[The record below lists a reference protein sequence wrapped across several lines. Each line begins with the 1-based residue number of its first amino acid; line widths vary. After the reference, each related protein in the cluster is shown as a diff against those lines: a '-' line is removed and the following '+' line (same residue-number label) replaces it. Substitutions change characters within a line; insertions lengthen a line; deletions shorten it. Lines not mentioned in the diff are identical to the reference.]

1 MEISE
6 GDCYDARQPLCHQAL
21 PAAMPLPRRF
31 SSTHFALFRGYLDGV
46 DVRQLHAAYG
56 EVGADLRDTRR
67 LIATLRDTLS
77 QAARRHGNTRAA
89 HLLRL
94 KPGSIPA
101 LAAQADSNPDP
112 QLDVWRDEVDPGG
125 YYSEA
130 ELLAL
135 YEETFPAARKELN
148 ARKLAR
154 NKRLREEQAK
164 ALAALEETLAE
175 NPKRADPID
184 GWVQP
189 VIAARLVGAGLATV
203 EDLLNLIRRRRQR
216 WYTVVPKVGP
226 KAAQRIAD
234 WLSFHAWAFD
244 ESLSP
249 LATVPRRQIP
259 PGHPALLRPAAAGTV
274 VPLEAMVVPAS
285 LDGSAGLNRAP
296 VPVHQAALANDKLA
310 IEAWIRVRG
319 ARSPETARAYRREAE
334 RLLLWAI
341 IEKRKAFSS
350 LNTID
355 CDEYL
360 NKFLPDPQ
368 PAERWVGR
376 GRVERFDPT
385 WRPFAGKLSDASRK
399 IARKLLSA
407 LCKWLV
413 GEGYLRVNPFN
424 GLPDI
429 GAIGPSIDTHGRTL
443 SHAQWQYVLQTV
455 RREGEYSRAELR
467 DHFALL
473 LAYGTGMRRSE
484 LATSTIGDLTL
495 SVLDGAVEDAWSLNV
510 KGKGRRQRVVP
521 FPRSLLALLDRELL
535 SRSKPLVRT
544 SAPKTIPLLAHLKT
558 GAPLTPDAVYR
569 LYKGIF
575 GRAANQLALTYPNAA
590 AELRLTSTHWLRHTH
605 ANHSLDAGADL
616 RDVQAGLG
624 HADLATT
631 SLYTKDDAARRHR
644 AVETFFEASI

>member
-1 MEISE
+1 
-6 GDCYDARQPLCHQAL
+6 
-21 PAAMPLPRRF
+21 
-31 SSTHFALFRGYLDGV
+31 
-46 DVRQLHAAYG
+46 
-56 EVGADLRDTRR
+56 
-67 LIATLRDTLS
+67 
-77 QAARRHGNTRAA
+77 
-89 HLLRL
+89 
-94 KPGSIPA
+94 
-101 LAAQADSNPDP
+101 
-112 QLDVWRDEVDPGG
+112 
-125 YYSEA
+125 
-130 ELLAL
+130 
-135 YEETFPAARKELN
+135 
-148 ARKLAR
+148 
-154 NKRLREEQAK
+154 
-164 ALAALEETLAE
+164 
-175 NPKRADPID
+175 
-184 GWVQP
+184 
-189 VIAARLVGAGLATV
+189 
-203 EDLLNLIRRRRQR
+203 
-216 WYTVVPKVGP
+216 
-226 KAAQRIAD
+226 
-234 WLSFHAWAFD
+234 LSFHAWAFD